1 MELDQPEN
9 CAKCGTLPEDILML
23 TCNHDL
29 CLTCSARNFQREV
42 QKKGRSA
49 NAIFCELCGA
59 LTVLDE
65 SSIQELQR
73 IANSLPSEVKIIAR
87 FQLTFL

>member
-73 IANSLPSEVKIIAR
+73 IANSLPSEVKIIA
-87 FQLTFL
+87 

>member
-9 CAKCGTLPEDILML
+9 CAKCGALPEDILML

-29 CLTCSARNFQREV
+29 CLACSARNFQREL

-49 NAIFCELCGA
+49 NSICCELCGA

-65 SSIQELQR
+65 SSIIELQR
-73 IANSLPSEVKIIAR
+73 IANSLPPEVHSILPI
-87 FQLTFL
+87 LSH